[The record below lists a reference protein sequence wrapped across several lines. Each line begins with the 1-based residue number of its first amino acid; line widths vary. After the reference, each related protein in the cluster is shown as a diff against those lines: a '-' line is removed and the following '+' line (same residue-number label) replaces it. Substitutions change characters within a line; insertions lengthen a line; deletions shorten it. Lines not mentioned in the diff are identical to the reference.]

1 MCECTVVAQSLS
13 FLRLTA
19 QVLSSSNSATEHPL
33 LLFSFLWLPVISLLP
48 IYSFRMP
55 QILINLS
62 SQLCPD
68 YTLQVFEQTCTPLIN
83 DTTTHEQATALLTNL
98 WTTSNTAEK
107 LLWQAQVDVDELDTQ
122 AVCQLEEEV
131 VLREAE
137 ALKEKED
144 LHREECK
151 KNHSKFLP
159 IPDHPVLQRAPVITA
174 QSAT

>member
-1 MCECTVVAQSLS
+1 MRPMCECTVVAQSLS
-13 FLRLTA
+13 FLHLTA

-68 YTLQVFEQTCTPLIN
+68 YTLQVFDQTCTPLVN
-83 DTTTHEQATALLTNL
+83 DMTTHEQAAILLTNL

-107 LLWQAQVDVDELDTQ
+107 LLWQPRQMRTNQKSRCFVNRRKRKQ
-122 AVCQLEEEV
+122 
-131 VLREAE
+131 RSGR
-137 ALKEKED
+137 LKPKK
-144 LHREECK
+144 RRKTYTK
-151 KNHSKFLP
+151 KNGKRTIVSSYPSP
-159 IPDHPVLQRAPVITA
+159 ITWSLL
-174 QSAT
+174 